1 MGVIIPAVLLAS
13 ATIIAWLL
21 YKHLRMRQ
29 ALKHLNQPRSYP
41 IVGHGLVTKPD
52 PEGFM
57 NQVIGMGYLYPDPRM
72 CLLWIGPFPCL
83 MLYSADLVEPIFS
96 STKHLNKGFAYVLLE
111 PWLGISILTSQKEQW
126 RPKRKLLTPTFHYDI
141 LKDFLPIFNEQ
152 SKILVQKMCSL
163 GAEEEV
169 DVLSVITLCTLDIIC
184 ETSMGKAIGAQLAE
198 NNEYVWAVH
207 TINKLI
213 SKRTN
218 NPLMWNSFIYNL
230 TEDGRTHEKCLRILH
245 DFTKKVI
252 VERKEALQE
261 NDYKMEG
268 RLAFLDLLLEMVK
281 SGQMDETDVQ
291 AEVDTFMFEGHDTTS
306 TGLMWAIHLLGNHPE
321 VQRKVQA
328 ELDEVMGDDEDVTI
342 EHLSRMKYLECALK
356 EALRLFPSVPI
367 ITRELSDDQVI
378 GGVNIPKGVT
388 FLLNLYL
395 VHRDPSQWK
404 DPDVFDPDRFLP
416 ENSIAR
422 KSFAFIPFSAGS
434 RNCIGQRFALMEEKV
449 IMAHLLRNFN
459 VKAVELMH
467 EVRPKMEIIVRP
479 VTPIHMK
486 LTRRRPI
493 VSP

>member
-1 MGVIIPAVLLAS
+1 MGVIILAVLLAS
-13 ATIIAWLL
+13 ATVIAWLL

-41 IVGHGLVTKPD
+41 IIGHGLITKPD

-83 MLYSADLVEPIFS
+83 MLYSGDLVEAIFS
-96 STKHLNKGFAYVLLE
+96 STKHLN
-111 PWLGISILTSQKEQW
+111 
-126 RPKRKLLTPTFHYDI
+126 R
-141 LKDFLPIFNEQ
+141 
-152 SKILVQKMCSL
+152 ILVQKLCCL
-163 GAEEEV
+163 GADERV
-169 DVLSVITLCTLDIIC
+169 DVLSVIALCTLDIIC
-184 ETSMGKAIGAQLAE
+184 ETSMGIAIGAQLAE

-230 TEDGRTHEKCLRILH
+230 YGSFIINK
-245 DFTKKVI
+245 
-252 VERKEALQE
+252 E

-268 RLAFLDLLLEMVK
+268 RLAFLDLLLEMVN

-291 AEVDTFMFEGHDTTS
+291 AEGNTFMLEGHDTTS
-306 TGLMWAIHLLGNHPE
+306 TGLMWAVHLLGNHPD

-356 EALRLFPSVPI
+356 EALRLFPSVLI

-378 GGVNIPKGVT
+378 GGFNIPKGVT

-395 VHRDPSQWK
+395 VHRDPAQWK
-404 DPDVFDPDRFLP
+404 DPDVFDPDRFHP
-416 ENSIAR
+416 ENSIGR

-459 VKAVELMH
+459 IKAVELMH

-493 VSP
+493 ASP